1 MFEFILPGAG
11 TRVKSAGAR
20 VLSGEC
26 SSTLCPLRH
35 VIQCAPATTRRP
47 AMKTILCH
55 GDSNTIL
62 GKAVAAQARRAL
74 Q

>member
-1 MFEFILPGAG
+1 
-11 TRVKSAGAR
+11 
-20 VLSGEC
+20 
-26 SSTLCPLRH
+26 
-35 VIQCAPATTRRP
+35 
-47 AMKTILCH
+47 MKTILCH